1 MKKFMMAMIA
11 VFCMS
16 GQVAQKPSEELAMTN
31 GSQAVKV
38 EKENAAPVETKK
50 SSLKAK
56 SAARKVVEGYETSQA
71 ERKSAAKRSMEAEIN

>member
-1 MKKFMMAMIA
+1 MIAMIA

-31 GSQAVKV
+31 GSQPVK
-38 EKENAAPVETKK
+38 EEAAPAETKK
-50 SSLKAK
+50 SSLKGK